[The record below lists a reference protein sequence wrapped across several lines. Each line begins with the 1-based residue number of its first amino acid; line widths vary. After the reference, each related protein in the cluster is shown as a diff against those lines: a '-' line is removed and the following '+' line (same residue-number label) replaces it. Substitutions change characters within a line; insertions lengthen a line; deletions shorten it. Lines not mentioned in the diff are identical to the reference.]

1 MKKILNS
8 KIILLICLISAIFSC
23 TAIQRKF
30 APKFF
35 EQGIHSGASQMS
47 EEKCLSCH
55 REGLNGSPIAP
66 EKMLNRKNCTR
77 CHLKKGS
84 LIQDSLDKKQYDSN
98 R

>member
-1 MKKILNS
+1 MRNYIYNTVLF
-8 KIILLICLISAIFSC
+8 ICLISVIFSC
-23 TAIQRKF
+23 TAIQRQF

-55 REGLNGSPIAP
+55 KEGLNEAPKAP
-66 EKMLNRKNCTR
+66 EKMLNRKNCIK

-84 LIQDSLDKKQYDSN
+84 VALDSLDKQ
-98 R
+98 